1 MLMVNIHISQENKS
15 LFKSKNAITKLK
27 KFLKDTG
34 DVGLVSDVEYLKEG
48 YHFDFKEEGDDIYVN
63 TKAEDHV
70 WSKQI
75 ESQKNEN
82 LLGQQVQK
90 QQSGREK
97 LRQRLAELRAQ
108 RSGKTLREVRSMKKS
123 VDKNIFDRYLWIQQ
137 NVGGLPLPKPTDI
150 LEDPL
155 KYKEQIEVFGSGFM
169 KISGKE
175 TIDRKIHE
183 YFKLLGEKV
192 GIPPLSMQ
200 QIQEKIQ
207 EPKPQEPKPQEGPQ
221 VPPENFDLPSNIN
234 LSNYVDSD
242 TESENSDDEV
252 EPKILESS
260 GDTVDV

>member
-15 LFKSKNAITKLK
+15 LFKSKNAINKLK

-63 TKAEDHV
+63 TKVEEHV

-75 ESQKNEN
+75 ESQKNQN
-82 LLGQQVQK
+82 LSG

-108 RSGKTLREVRSMKKS
+108 RSGKTIREVRSMKKS

-137 NVGGLPLPKPTDI
+137 NVGGLPLPKPTDV

-200 QIQEKIQ
+200 QIQDKIK
-207 EPKPQEPKPQEGPQ
+207 ESKPEAVPQEQA
-221 VPPENFDLPSNIN
+221 PPENFDLPSNIN

-260 GDTVDV
+260 GDNVDV